1 MKRVLVLLLFV
12 FSLNLLS
19 CNGEGNPI
27 QPAAEEK
34 LQGTT
39 GEITLKRDFVYKV
52 DKEEELRFDIYCS
65 KKDSEASA
73 PPTVVLI
80 HGMANTK
87 SLKDTAIFKRWGKR
101 LSEEGFNAI
110 IFNWRPDRSAKD
122 VTDFFKYIRE
132 NSDELGIDG
141 DNIKVIAFSAGVKQG
156 ISEVTDINTGFIK
169 SIAVFYGRVS
179 PSILESSKEKLPPM
193 FIAMGAADRTV
204 PEDINDS
211 FIEEAE
217 KMGCNITKVVHS
229 TGGHGFDQNDKID
242 ETKEIINRAIM
253 FLKNDG
259 EV

>member
-1 MKRVLVLLLFV
+1 MKRVLLLLLFV
-12 FSLNLLS
+12 FSLNLVS
-19 CNGEGNPI
+19 CSGVDNLI
-27 QPAAEEK
+27 QPAAQEK
-34 LQGTT
+34 LKGTV

-52 DKEEELRFDIYCS
+52 DKETELKFDIYCS
-65 KKDSEASA
+65 AQDQDESN

-80 HGMANTK
+80 HGIADAK
-87 SLKDTAIFKRWGKR
+87 SLKDAVVFKKWGKR

-122 VTDFFKYIRE
+122 ITDFFKYIRD
-132 NSDELGIDG
+132 NSDKLGIDG

-156 ISEVTDINTGFIK
+156 VSEVTDINTGFIK
-169 SIAVFYGRVS
+169 SIAVFYGRIS
-179 PSILESSKEKLPPM
+179 PSVLESSGEKLPPM

-204 PEDINDS
+204 PENINDS

-217 KMGCNITKVVHS
+217 KAGCSITKVVHS

-253 FLKNDG
+253 FLRNDG